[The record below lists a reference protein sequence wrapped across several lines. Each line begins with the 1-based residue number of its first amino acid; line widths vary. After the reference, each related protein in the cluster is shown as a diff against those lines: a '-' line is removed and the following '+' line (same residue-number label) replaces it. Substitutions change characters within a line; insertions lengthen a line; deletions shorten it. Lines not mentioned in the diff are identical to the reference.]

1 MSKQKSLKTPREYF
15 MRAVDDELAKFE
27 LKENAFQK
35 ADRDERAAKLGLP
48 VPGKPSAPLKIRTPP
63 RTL

>member
-1 MSKQKSLKTPREYF
+1 
-15 MRAVDDELAKFE
+15 MRAVNDELAKFE

-48 VPGKPSAPLKIRTPP
+48 APGELSSAPLKIRTPP